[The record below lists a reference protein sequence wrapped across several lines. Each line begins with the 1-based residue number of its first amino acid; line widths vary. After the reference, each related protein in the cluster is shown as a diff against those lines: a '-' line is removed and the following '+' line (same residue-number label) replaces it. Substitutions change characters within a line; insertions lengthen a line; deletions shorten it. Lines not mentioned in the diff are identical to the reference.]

1 MERRAAVRHRSWK
14 ARRLAYQ
21 LQEDIAEDLVVA
33 PVANTS
39 MEALHEGDVEAACA
53 CRITVNNSW
62 RTLPRD
68 RGAAYL
74 RSVSTLEKMA
84 EMDLLA
90 SMPVLRSGLMYPC
103 IGIMRMDRR
112 KGGRKGRYR
121 QTKAGRT
128 DDSGARSTATRAPK
142 EDCCTT
148 NDRDASEQAVV
159 SNEPLAV
166 SSTIKDAVLACI
178 GEGRA
183 WLE

>member
-1 MERRAAVRHRSWK
+1 MCV
-14 ARRLAYQ
+14 
-21 LQEDIAEDLVVA
+21 
-33 PVANTS
+33 
-39 MEALHEGDVEAACA
+39 

-121 QTKAGRT
+121 QTNGRK
-128 DDSGARSTATRAPK
+128 DGRQRRK
-142 EDCCTT
+142 EHSDTCTKGGLLY
-148 NDRDASEQAVV
+148 
-159 SNEPLAV
+159 NERPRCKRT
-166 SSTIKDAVLACI
+166 SR
-178 GEGRA
+178 GE
-183 WLE
+183 